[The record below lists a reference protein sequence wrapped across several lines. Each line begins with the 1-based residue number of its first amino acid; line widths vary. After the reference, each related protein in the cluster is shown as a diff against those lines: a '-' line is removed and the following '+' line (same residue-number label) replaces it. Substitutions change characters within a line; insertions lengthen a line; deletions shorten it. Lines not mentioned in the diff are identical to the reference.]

1 MRFAK
6 NRLYIESYTKCPNCG
21 ILIYEDST
29 QSMEGTELIDGKLYC
44 SSWCVN
50 WQRDRAARSQAKS
63 AAQSTHELGSH

>member
-21 ILIYEDST
+21 ILIYEDSA
-29 QSMEGTELIDGKLYC
+29 QSMEGTKLIDGKLYC

-50 WQRDRAARSQAKS
+50 WQRDRAARQAEN
-63 AAQSTHELGSH
+63 AVQSTHELSSH

>member
-1 MRFAK
+1 MRFSK

-50 WQRDRAARSQAKS
+50 WQRDRAARSQAQS
-63 AAQSTHELGSH
+63 AAQSIHEPGSH